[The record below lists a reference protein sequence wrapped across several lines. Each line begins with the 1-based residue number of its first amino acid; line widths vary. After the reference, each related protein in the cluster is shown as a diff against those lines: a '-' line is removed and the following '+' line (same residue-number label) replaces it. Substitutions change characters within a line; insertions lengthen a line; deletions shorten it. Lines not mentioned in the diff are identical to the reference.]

1 MTQAIMRFRQG
12 GFLLHPEDYE
22 EEEQPKKKFEYY
34 W

>member
-1 MTQAIMRFRQG
+1 MRFRQG

-22 EEEQPKKKFEYY
+22 EEAQPKKRFEYY